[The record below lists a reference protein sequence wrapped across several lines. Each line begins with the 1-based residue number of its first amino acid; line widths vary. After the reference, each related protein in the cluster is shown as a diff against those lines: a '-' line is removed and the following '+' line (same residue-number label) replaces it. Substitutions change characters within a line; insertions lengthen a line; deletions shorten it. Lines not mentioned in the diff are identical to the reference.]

1 MTAPAQAR
9 PDNRLSFTDQLLFLG
24 QRATGQELAMQ
35 CVWVYEHAVDLDG
48 VRRFHANFGHGL
60 FGRLIERSPLP
71 FGRHRWVSAIGP
83 QSDLDIV
90 EIARPRAEL
99 SDWLDER
106 VRLPID
112 PEWGPS
118 WHVGVLPMTDGATAV
133 SLVVTHCL
141 ADGLG
146 GLLTICDAV
155 NGNSRDFGYPPPRS
169 RTRLR
174 ATVIDL
180 KETARGLPE
189 VARTAVA
196 VGKQAIRR
204 RNEITRSGAARPG
217 TSPESGDESVVAPAT
232 TIYVGIDEWDARA
245 KALNGTSH
253 SLAAAFA
260 AKLAESIGRYRAD
273 GAVTLHVPISDR
285 IPPDD
290 TRANAASI
298 ATVVIDP
305 TSVTSDLS
313 AARGQIK
320 QALTNMR
327 EHPDETLQLLP
338 LTPFIPKRAVKRGSE
353 VVFNFADMPV
363 SLSLLGD
370 VDSVVARVDGSE
382 AEFVMLRGVD
392 RQVTRGYLE
401 RRGGLLTVLAGRIGG
416 KVSITVVAYQAGEEN
431 SKSRLRE
438 LCAKVL
444 AEFHIDGV
452 IE

>member
-1 MTAPAQAR
+1 MTAAAEAR

-24 QRATGQELAMQ
+24 ERATGQQLAMQ

-48 VRRFHANFGHGL
+48 LRRFHTNFGYGL
-60 FGRLIERSPLP
+60 YGRLIERSPLP
-71 FGRHRWVSAIGP
+71 FGRHRWVSSVGP

-106 VRLPID
+106 TQLPID
-112 PEWGPS
+112 PERGPS
-118 WHVGVLPMTDGATAV
+118 WHLGVLPMTDGATAV
-133 SLVVTHCL
+133 SIVATHCL

-146 GLLTICDAV
+146 GLLTIVDAI
-155 NGNSRDFGYPPPRS
+155 NGNRRDFGYPPPRS
-169 RTRLR
+169 RPRLR
-174 ATVIDL
+174 ATVNDL

-189 VARTAVA
+189 VARTVVA
-196 VGKQAIRR
+196 VGKQAVRR
-204 RNEITRSGAARPG
+204 RNEITRSKGSRTGAL
-217 TSPESGDESVVAPAT
+217 PESMDENVVAPAT

-245 KALNGTSH
+245 NALNGTSH

-285 IPPDD
+285 TSDD

-305 TSVTSDLS
+305 MSVTSDLS
-313 AARGQIK
+313 AARGQIR
-320 QALTNMR
+320 QALTNLR
-327 EHPDETLQLLP
+327 EQPDETLQLLP

-363 SLSLLGD
+363 SCSLLGD

-392 RQVTRGYLE
+392 CRVTRGYLE
-401 RRGGLLTVLAGRIGG
+401 RRGGLLTVLAGRIDG
-416 KVSITVVAYQAGEEN
+416 KVSITVVAYQAGVEN
-431 SKSRLRE
+431 SKARLRE

-444 AEFHIDGV
+444 SEFHIDGV